1 MLIHKFKKLPYKLPS
16 LHCVELP
23 IDILNCIDG
32 HEIWYWYTP
41 DFVGSKLKSSN
52 AALNY
57 LKYHIFV
64 RRGLF
69 FDLISGFTPDFII
82 EYQFN
87 GIPLQPFIEN
97 HLNQT
102 GIYTQTE
109 LDKLKIILNNSLI
122 QQGYGHSSF

>member
-1 MLIHKFKKLPYKLPS
+1 MIIHKFKKLPCKLSS

-23 IDILNCIDG
+23 IDILYCIDG

-41 DFVGSKLKSSN
+41 EFVGSKLK
-52 AALNY
+52 Y
-57 LKYHIFV
+57 QIKYNIIV
-64 RRGLF
+64 RRGMF
-69 FDLISGFTPDFII
+69 FDVLCGFTHEFII

-97 HLNQT
+97 LLPIT
-102 GIYTQTE
+102 EIYTQTE

-122 QQGYGHSSF
+122 NHGYAHSSF

>member
-1 MLIHKFKKLPYKLPS
+1 MLIHKFKKLPHKLSS
-16 LHCVELP
+16 LHCVEMP

-41 DFVGSKLKSSN
+41 EFIGSKLKSSN
-52 AALNY
+52 AGLNHI
-57 LKYHIFV
+57 KYNIIV
-64 RRGLF
+64 RRGMF
-69 FDLISGFTPDFII
+69 FDVISGFTPDFII

-122 QQGYGHSSF
+122 QQGYGYSSF